1 MVDTVSRK
9 REAEAEE
16 RVTKR
21 RKTENPKV
29 KRYLVSNMG
38 RVQLRGRKITPK
50 VSKGEEYPRITIKG
64 RHRSL
69 AEIVLLTFGPP
80 RPTPQHTVGHTNG
93 KLKSDASLEGLAWQ
107 DKREQRA
114 DQKKH
119 KKRTTAGVKGVKAKK
134 GGYAEEF
141 VSIGEAARVLG
152 LNQSLITACLKRR
165 QKTTG
170 GYTFEYVPDLR
181 DGEEKRPV
189 PNHVWRDKKPVGT
202 WYATTEGRIV
212 SPNGA
217 ICGTEQRGR
226 LRVTVTFPNG
236 KTALYFNH
244 TLVAA
249 TFHGVRP
256 EGETVDHID
265 TNSLNN
271 HPKNLRYATQAEQKA
286 NQGERSPNGP
296 QQSRPVE
303 VLIEGKWK
311 SFDSGIAAARELG
324 LPQGSVSQAAN
335 KGYRAGSF
343 RVQFAEDK
351 DLPDEIWKDAVT
363 EG

>member
-1 MVDTVSRK
+1 MATESRK
-9 REAEAEE
+9 REAETEE

-21 RKTENPKV
+21 RKTEIPKV

-38 RVQLRGRKITPK
+38 RVQLNGRKITPK
-50 VSKGEEYPRITIKG
+50 VNKGKEYPAIKIKG
-64 RHRSL
+64 RYRQL

-80 RPTPQHTVGHTNG
+80 RPTHLHTVGHTNG
-93 KLKSDASLEGLAWQ
+93 KLKSDASFEGLAWQ

-119 KKRTTAGVKGVKAKK
+119 KKRTAGVKGVKAKK
-134 GGYAEEF
+134 GDYEEEF
-141 VSIGEAARVLG
+141 VSSGEAARVLG
-152 LNQSLITACLKRR
+152 LSQPSISNCLKGRL
-165 QKTTG
+165 KNTG
-170 GYTFEYVPDLR
+170 GYTFEYVPALR

-212 SPNGA
+212 SPRGD
-217 ICGTEQRGR
+217 ICGTEKRGR
-226 LRVTVTFPNG
+226 LSVGVSFPNG
-236 KTALYFNH
+236 KIAKYFNY

-249 TFHGVRP
+249 AFHGVRP
-256 EGETVDHID
+256 EGMTVDHID
-265 TNSLNN
+265 RNPLNN
-271 HPKNLRYATQAEQKA
+271 HPKNLRYATPAEQIA

-296 QQSRPVE
+296 QRSRPVE

-324 LPQGSVSQAAN
+324 LDHGNVSRAART
-335 KGYRAGSF
+335 GRLVGRF